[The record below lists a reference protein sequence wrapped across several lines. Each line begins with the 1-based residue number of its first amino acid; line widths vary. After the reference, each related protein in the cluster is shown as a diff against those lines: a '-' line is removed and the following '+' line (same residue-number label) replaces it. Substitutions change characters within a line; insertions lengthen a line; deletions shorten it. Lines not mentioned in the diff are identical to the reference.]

1 MSVRTRN
8 TARNATQNAMF
19 TDVVA
24 GTILISVGLV
34 GLLVRLGVLNLNY
47 VPQWTA
53 FEHWWPLLLI
63 IVGLVVWLAD
73 VECPH
78 AAGRSVEIRYG
89 K

>member
-1 MSVRTRN
+1 MSAAKKNLTL
-8 TARNATQNAMF
+8 

-24 GTILISVGLV
+24 GTTLIIVGLV
-34 GLLVRLGVLNLNY
+34 GLLVRLGVLNLTHA
-47 VPQWTA
+47 PQWMA
-53 FEHWWPLLLI
+53 FEQWWPLLLI

-73 VECPH
+73 MESSH